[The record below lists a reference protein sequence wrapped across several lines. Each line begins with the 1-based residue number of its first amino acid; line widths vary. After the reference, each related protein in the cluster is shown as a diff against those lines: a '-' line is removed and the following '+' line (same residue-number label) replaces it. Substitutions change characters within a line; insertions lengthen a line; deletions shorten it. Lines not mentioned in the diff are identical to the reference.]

1 MNHSSSFSKTKDFH
15 SFGPTCFF
23 LFPSAAVELF
33 LILPSE
39 IYTGVREVTHTP
51 VRSAAHFPV
60 GILLGFLSFLFG
72 RDSAT
77 VLQQCLLV
85 SPSYHAVVVFCKS
98 FIKTQYFLGS
108 LFMGINFI
116 CVLLEPLADWC
127 M

>member
-85 SPSYHAVVVFCKS
+85 GIHLVIMLLLSSVSHSLSPSIS
-98 FIKTQYFLGS
+98 
-108 LFMGINFI
+108 
-116 CVLLEPLADWC
+116 
-127 M
+127 